1 MSVPIPEAALEL
13 LNRPLTCIVITV
25 LPDGQ
30 PHATPVWFDFDGTHL
45 RFNTAEGRQKAR
57 NVAQNSKVTISILDP
72 KNAGHWLEWR
82 GHVVEIRDE
91 AHGAHEHMNVL
102 AKRYTGKD
110 VYESANPS
118 EKRLMIV
125 IEADKINAQ

>member
-1 MSVPIPEAALEL
+1 MSVPIPERALDL

-30 PHATPVWFDFDGTHL
+30 PHATPVWFDFDGTNF

-57 NVAQNSKVTISILDP
+57 NLAKNSKVTISILDP
-72 KNAGHWLEWR
+72 QDDGHWLEWR

-91 AHGAHEHMNVL
+91 AGGARDHVNRL
-102 AKRYTGKD
+102 SIRYTG
-110 VYESANPS
+110 NPFQS
-118 EKRLMIV
+118 GKPDEKRLMVIV
-125 IEADKINAQ
+125 EADKINVE